1 MPNCLVPNC
10 ENNGNHN
17 LGIRLRRPET
27 SAIWAPNCDA
37 FLCDEHADQ
46 GYTVD
51 LVLTPKEDN
60 DRTITSNVSVN
71 GGNVVS
77 RTTNI
82 VHHP

>member
-1 MPNCLVPNC
+1 MPNCIIPNC
-10 ENNGNHN
+10 QNEANHN

-27 SAIWAPNCDA
+27 TAIWAPNCDA
-37 FLCDEHADQ
+37 FLCDRHADQ

-51 LVLTPKEDN
+51 IVLTPN
-60 DRTITSNVSVN
+60 NARTITTNVSLA

-82 VHHP
+82 VNHP